1 MKLRK
6 VIATL
11 LFPMIILSACSTLTE
26 EEYLDAVA
34 KEEVD
39 VSGGIKKANDKS
51 LSITERKEN
60 IEKRISLLEDSKKLS
75 APSEFK
81 DAHKEYV
88 KQLELEMKNL
98 EKEKENLNRTS
109 SIFDNYSDKD
119 KAVYD
124 KYNNLFLE
132 KLGVDAREKL
142 YKKNRDLR
150 RVSREEYIKVYQK
163 EIKEFLACFKDA
175 EVPTVDGKVDH
186 LAVMDLVNKARGHLT
201 NIIATVPPKE
211 LNEAAETFKEANTE
225 FDAALDAL
233 FSDPKLTKGETGST
247 FMSSYLKG
255 LKLNKEFMEKV
266 KTTS

>member
-11 LFPMIILSACSTLTE
+11 LFPMLLLSACSTLTA
-26 EEYLDAVA
+26 EEYLDAVSN
-34 KEEVD
+34 EEVD
-39 VSGGIKKANDKS
+39 VSGGIEKGNDKS
-51 LSITERKEN
+51 LSVAERKEN
-60 IEKRISLLEDSKKLS
+60 IDKRLSLLEDSKKLS
-75 APSEFK
+75 APSEWK

-88 KQLELEMKNL
+88 KKLDLEIENL
-98 EKEKENLNRTS
+98 EKAKKKLSRTS
-109 SIFDNYSDKD
+109 SIFDDYSDKD
-119 KAVYD
+119 KEVYD
-124 KYNNLFLE
+124 KYDKLFLE

-163 EIKEFLACFKDA
+163 EIKEFLECFKDA
-175 EVPTVDGKVDH
+175 QVPTVDGKVDH

-201 NIIATVPPKE
+201 NIIAIVPPKE
-211 LNEAAETFKEANTE
+211 LDEAAEKFKEANKE
-225 FDAALDAL
+225 FDAALDSL